1 MCPDS
6 TEDAGLSCNRPDTQV
21 SNPETEH
28 FIYFYH
34 KHCSKSSPWP
44 EGSFPEV
51 SSLWQREWF
60 YITAAR
66 SAKWV
71 AAPAF
76 RSGPPP
82 QLTSWISRG
91 LSWGPAND
99 VPILQS
105 RIRDLFER
113 DFSLVM
119 VMQVMLV
126 RRVQPCKR
134 RPLRMWEFNP
144 EGPRTIQHFLGMML
158 EEMYQLF
165 FGPQIVSGHHRG
177 CGFELQPP

>member
-1 MCPDS
+1 M
-6 TEDAGLSCNRPDTQV
+6 AKGFLSRGVRIVATGV
-21 SNPETEH
+21 VLRH
-28 FIYFYH
+28 
-34 KHCSKSSPWP
+34 
-44 EGSFPEV
+44 
-51 SSLWQREWF
+51 SSLKCQVGSCP
-60 YITAAR
+60 T
-66 SAKWV
+66 
-71 AAPAF
+71 F

-82 QLTSWISRG
+82 PRMSWISRG
-91 LSWGPAND
+91 LSWGPAKD

-144 EGPRTIQHFLGMML
+144 KGSCTIQNFLGMTN
-158 EEMYQLF
+158 EEMYKSF
-165 FGPQIVSGHHRG
+165 FGPQIECPDTTEDVGLSSNRTTAQVSNLMAEPAV
-177 CGFELQPP
+177 FLS